1 MASEL
6 IHAIL
11 LLGAPGTGKGT
22 QGAILG
28 QVPGF
33 VHQSSGDI
41 FRSMDPNSE
50 IGKLFRSFSEKGE
63 LVPDDVTIR
72 IWKQDVDRRIAA
84 GTFRPTSDL
93 LVLDG
98 IPRTPS
104 QAKLMNELLK
114 VHSVIHLSCKDEE
127 ALVERLRKRA
137 QKQNRPDDAKPDVIR
152 RRLEVYRE
160 ETRPVLE
167 CYDKSIIHKI
177 DPLGT
182 PASVLRDILSVVA
195 PIQADVLGNALA

>member
-1 MASEL
+1 MPSDT
-6 IHAIL
+6 IHALL

-33 VHQSSGDI
+33 IHQSSGDI
-41 FRSMDPNSE
+41 FRAMDPDSE
-50 IGKLFRSFSEKGE
+50 IGKLFRSYSEKGE
-63 LVPDDVTIR
+63 LVPDNVTIR
-72 IWKQDVDRRIAA
+72 IWKQDVDRRIAQN
-84 GTFRPTSDL
+84 TFRPASDM

-104 QAKLMNELLK
+104 QANLMNDLLK
-114 VHSVIHLSCKDEE
+114 VHCVIHLACKDDET
-127 ALVERLRKRA
+127 LVERLRKRA

-152 RRLEVYRE
+152 RRLEVYRD

-167 CYDKSIIHKI
+167 CYHPTIIHKI

-182 PASVLRDILSVVA
+182 PATVLRDILSVVA
-195 PIQADVLGNALA
+195 PIQERALGNALA

>member
-1 MASEL
+1 
-6 IHAIL
+6 
-11 LLGAPGTGKGT
+11 
-22 QGAILG
+22 
-28 QVPGF
+28 
-33 VHQSSGDI
+33 
-41 FRSMDPNSE
+41 MDPASE
-50 IGKLFRSFSEKGE
+50 IGKLFRSYSEKGE

-72 IWKQDVDRRIAA
+72 IWKEDVDRRIAA
-84 GTFRPTSDL
+84 GTFRPASDF

-104 QAKLMNELLK
+104 QAQLMNTMLK

-127 ALVERLRKRA
+127 SLVERLQKRA

-152 RRLEVYRE
+152 RRLEVYRD

-167 CYDKSIIHKI
+167 CYDASIISKI

-182 PASVLRDILSVVA
+182 PAQVLRDVLSVVA
-195 PIQADVLGNALA
+195 PIQSEVLGNALA

>member
-1 MASEL
+1 MASQT

-22 QGAILG
+22 QGSILG

-33 VHQSSGDI
+33 IHQSSGDI
-41 FRSMDPNSE
+41 FRAMDPDSE
-50 IGKLFRSFSEKGE
+50 IGKLFRSYSEKGE

-72 IWKQDVDRRIAA
+72 IWKQDVDRRIAQNA
-84 GTFRPTSDL
+84 FRPASDML
-93 LVLDG
+93 ILDG

-104 QAKLMNELLK
+104 QAKLMNDLLK
-114 VHSVIHLSCKDEE
+114 VHCVIHLACKDDET
-127 ALVERLRKRA
+127 LVERLQKRA
-137 QKQNRPDDAKPDVIR
+137 QKPNRPDDAKPDVIR
-152 RRLEVYRE
+152 RRLEVYRD

-167 CYDKSIIHKI
+167 CYDQSIIHKI

-182 PASVLRDILSVVA
+182 PAAVLRDILAVVA
-195 PIQADVLGNALA
+195 PIQERTLGNALA

>member
-50 IGKLFRSFSEKGE
+50 IGKLFRSYSGEGRVVPSTMSPSESGNRMSTAAS
-63 LVPDDVTIR
+63 PPGHSGRPQTSSSSTASR
-72 IWKQDVDRRIAA
+72 AHRR
-84 GTFRPTSDL
+84 
-93 LVLDG
+93 
-98 IPRTPS
+98 
-104 QAKLMNELLK
+104 
-114 VHSVIHLSCKDEE
+114 
-127 ALVERLRKRA
+127 
-137 QKQNRPDDAKPDVIR
+137 KP
-152 RRLEVYRE
+152 
-160 ETRPVLE
+160 
-167 CYDKSIIHKI
+167 
-177 DPLGT
+177 
-182 PASVLRDILSVVA
+182 
-195 PIQADVLGNALA
+195 N

>member
-1 MASEL
+1 MASDT

-28 QVPGF
+28 QIPGF

-41 FRSMDPNSE
+41 FRAMDPHSE

-72 IWKQDVDRRIAA
+72 IWKQDVDRRIADKA
-84 GTFRPTSDL
+84 FRPGSDM

-104 QAKLMNELLK
+104 QADLMNDLLK
-114 VHSVIHLSCKDEE
+114 VHAVIHLACKDDET
-127 ALVERLRKRA
+127 LVDRLRKRA
-137 QKQNRPDDAKPDVIR
+137 QKQNRPDDARPDVIR
-152 RRLEVYRE
+152 RRLEVYRD

-167 CYDKSIIHKI
+167 CYAPDIIHKI

-182 PASVLRDILSVVA
+182 PAAVLRDILSVVA
-195 PIQADVLGNALA
+195 PIQARALGNALA